1 MPDNILLIVFGIL
14 SALGLAVGIT
24 GFWLALKNSKKP
36 EGEIKMAGWA
46 VLGLAGLVLAG
57 MSWAYFLLPILW
69 NHLFGK

>member
-1 MPDNILLIVFGIL
+1 MPDNILLIVFGIV

-24 GFWLALKNSKKP
+24 GFSLALKYSKRSD
-36 EGEIKMAGWA
+36 GELKMAGWA